1 MNAPLFTLAVIL
13 VVALVG
19 GAIWAAFT
27 DHRKLKRE
35 EAAREAEARRHIEER
50 RVPRYASVPETGA
63 QRSKPVLRIVALLLV
78 AVALSSCGWFDR
90 GVASWTGYSRLCIDG
105 VSYLQFTSGATV
117 EWTPE
122 GKVRTCK

>member
-35 EAAREAEARRHIEER
+35 EAAREEEAQRHIEER

-63 QRSKPVLRIVALLLV
+63 RR
-78 AVALSSCGWFDR
+78 
-90 GVASWTGYSRLCIDG
+90 
-105 VSYLQFTSGATV
+105 
-117 EWTPE
+117 
-122 GKVRTCK
+122 